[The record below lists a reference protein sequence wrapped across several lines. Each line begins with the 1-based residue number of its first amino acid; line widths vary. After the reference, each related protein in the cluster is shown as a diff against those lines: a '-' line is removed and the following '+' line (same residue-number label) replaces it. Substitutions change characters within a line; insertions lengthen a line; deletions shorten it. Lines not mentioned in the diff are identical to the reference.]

1 MNPFK
6 KKSKH
11 NFNATNIPELLDKDI
26 KILDNTPGRQSKIIQ
41 PVNTIKQ
48 LTKEEI
54 KLLADREEW
63 QKQYEHWLDR
73 KNRFALKL
81 NAASKPTHTSK
92 KYQELDSEVKK
103 YWQLLRDSLPA
114 YKAMFVQKGK

>member
-11 NFNATNIPELLDKDI
+11 NFKATNIPELLDKDI
-26 KILDNTPGRQSKIIQ
+26 KILDNLPDSQSKIIQ
-41 PVNTIKQ
+41 PVNTIKPF
-48 LTKEEI
+48 TKEEL

-63 QKQYEHWLDR
+63 QKQYEHWLSR

-81 NAASKPTHTSK
+81 NAASKPTHASK

-103 YWQLLRDSLPA
+103 YWQLLRNSLLA